1 MSYKRRIAA
10 AILCACFLFRL
21 TSYAVSHDGLYFV
34 AVENMMAPL
43 TEDTMPFWHDG
54 YLYVS
59 SEVFTGAMR
68 DALGISRAKIGDGV
82 LLYRG
87 EQSLLFR
94 EGYPYAQDTQEETY
108 APGMVWHDGGA
119 YVPASVVARYFN
131 LTYSTVSVK
140 YGHLV
145 WLRNASFKMDDKA
158 FAKAA
163 EFQMNAAYQEYLRSL
178 EPQDEPEEE
187 PEPSPE
193 EEPEA
198 LGEWE
203 ALTEPESMETDPP
216 SAPTTTQ
223 PVTPSAPTT
232 TTPVTPSAPTKT
244 TPSAPATTQPA
255 TPSAPT
261 KTTPSA
267 PTTTHP
273 ATPSAPTKTTPSA
286 PATTPVTPSAPTKT
300 TPSAPTTTTPVT
312 PAAPTI
318 TTPPAP
324 ITTTEPAAPSVTATT
339 EPSPPEIGGGQ
350 NIYLCLRGDASAS
363 ALLDALDRHNI
374 RAAVFCDETFLSEQ
388 GDLLRRIAAT
398 GHPIGLYVASG
409 DSASVLA
416 RLETCNELLR
426 RVTME
431 KTRLA
436 YADGAGETLL
446 RALRDAGYICIRPT
460 LDRSASPLRTT
471 RQAAELL
478 TAVSQQSESVTIWL
492 GGTVNRSG
500 LNAFVNEALEV
511 GDDFPTPHET
521 AFF

>member
-1 MSYKRRIAA
+1 MPNKRRIAA
-10 AILCACFLFRL
+10 AILCACFVLRL
-21 TSYAVSHDGLYFV
+21 TSYAISRDGIYFV

-43 TEDTMPFWHDG
+43 TEDTMPFWNNG
-54 YLYVS
+54 YLYIS
-59 SEVFTGAMR
+59 ADIFTGNIR

-94 EGYPYAQDTQEETY
+94 DGHPYAQDSQEETY

-145 WLRNASFKMDDKA
+145 WLRSAAFKMDDKA

-163 EFQMNAAYQEYLRSL
+163 EFQMNTAYQEYLRSL
-178 EPQDEPEEE
+178 EPEAAPEED
-187 PEPSPE
+187 PETPPE
-193 EEPEA
+193 QEPEA
-198 LGEWE
+198 SGEWE
-203 ALTEPESMETDPP
+203 AFSEAEPDPASAAPTTESSAPSASATTPVTP
-216 SAPTTTQ
+216 SAPTTTTPVTPSAPATTTPVTPSAPATTTPVTPSAPATTT

-232 TTPVTPSAPTKT
+232 TTPVTPSAPTT
-244 TPSAPATTQPA
+244 ATPVTPSAPATT
-255 TPSAPT
+255 
-261 KTTPSA
+261 
-267 PTTTHP
+267 
-273 ATPSAPTKTTPSA
+273 
-286 PATTPVTPSAPTKT
+286 TPVTPNA
-300 TPSAPTTTTPVT
+300 
-312 PAAPTI
+312 
-318 TTPPAP
+318 
-324 ITTTEPAAPSVTATT
+324 TET
-339 EPSPPEIGGGQ
+339 PPEIGGGQ
-350 NIYLCLRGDASAS
+350 QIYLCLRGDDAAS
-363 ALLDALDRHNI
+363 ALLDALDRHDI

-388 GDLLRRIAAT
+388 GDLLRRMAAT
-398 GHPIGLYVASG
+398 GYPIGLYVASG

-416 RLETCNELLR
+416 RLEACNELLR

-446 RALRDAGYICIRPT
+446 RALQNAGYICIRPT
-460 LDRSASPLRTT
+460 LDRSEFPLRTS
-471 RQAAELL
+471 RQASDLL
-478 TAVSQQSESVTIWL
+478 TALSRQSERVTVWL

-500 LNAFVNEALEV
+500 LNAFVNDALEV
-511 GDDFPTPHET
+511 GDAFPAPYEA

>member
-1 MSYKRRIAA
+1 MPNKRRIAA
-10 AILCACFLFRL
+10 AILCACFVLRL
-21 TSYAVSHDGLYFV
+21 TSYAISRDGIYFV

-43 TEDTMPFWHDG
+43 TEDTMPFWNNG
-54 YLYVS
+54 YLYIS
-59 SEVFTGAMR
+59 ADIFTGNIR

-94 EGYPYAQDTQEETY
+94 DGHPYAQDSQEETY

-145 WLRNASFKMDDKA
+145 WLRSAAFKMDDKA

-163 EFQMNAAYQEYLRSL
+163 EFQMNTAYQEYLRSL
-178 EPQDEPEEE
+178 EPEAAPEED
-187 PEPSPE
+187 PETPPE
-193 EEPEA
+193 QEPEA
-198 LGEWE
+198 SGEWE
-203 ALTEPESMETDPP
+203 AFSEAEPDPA
-216 SAPTTTQ
+216 SAAPTTESSAPSASATT

-232 TTPVTPSAPTKT
+232 TTPVTPSAPTT
-244 TPSAPATTQPA
+244 ATPVTPSAPATT
-255 TPSAPT
+255 
-261 KTTPSA
+261 
-267 PTTTHP
+267 
-273 ATPSAPTKTTPSA
+273 
-286 PATTPVTPSAPTKT
+286 TPVTPNA
-300 TPSAPTTTTPVT
+300 
-312 PAAPTI
+312 
-318 TTPPAP
+318 
-324 ITTTEPAAPSVTATT
+324 TET
-339 EPSPPEIGGGQ
+339 PPEIGGGQ
-350 NIYLCLRGDASAS
+350 QIYLCLRGDDAAS
-363 ALLDALDRHNI
+363 ALLDALDRHDI

-388 GDLLRRIAAT
+388 GDLLRRMAAT
-398 GHPIGLYVASG
+398 GYPIGLYVASG

-416 RLETCNELLR
+416 RLEACNELLR

-446 RALRDAGYICIRPT
+446 RALQNAGYICIRPT
-460 LDRSASPLRTT
+460 LDRSEFPLRTS
-471 RQAAELL
+471 RQASDLL
-478 TAVSQQSESVTIWL
+478 TALSRQSERVTVWL

-500 LNAFVNEALEV
+500 LNAFVNDALEV
-511 GDDFPTPHET
+511 GDAFPAPYEA